1 MSIETS
7 AEIDKIA
14 AALVIAQG
22 CIENVS
28 LNKTNPHF
36 KSKYADLAAIREACR
51 VPLAQNSLAVIQ
63 SPATANGKVTLTT
76 MLLHTSGQWLKST
89 LELKPERAESPQ
101 SVGSAITYARRYSLA
116 AILGIVAEEDDD
128 GNAASLNRTDGRNAR
143 AVADSST
150 PRPTNYRQKTF
161 ESKHSTPEK
170 IIFNKDN
177 PDFVAK
183 VSQQV
188 LPSYGQ
194 AAVDWIITR
203 LHDKEVKQGIVN
215 EYIDLWIKESL
226 TQTVPAEF
234 IDLWINEAE
243 EEVPF

>member
-22 CIENVS
+22 CIETVS

-63 SPATANGKVTLTT
+63 SPATTMGRITLANGRVVLTT

-128 GNAASLNRTDGRNAR
+128 GNAASLNRTDGRNAG

-215 EYIDLWIKESL
+215 EYIDLWIKE
-226 TQTVPAEF
+226 
-234 IDLWINEAE
+234 AE